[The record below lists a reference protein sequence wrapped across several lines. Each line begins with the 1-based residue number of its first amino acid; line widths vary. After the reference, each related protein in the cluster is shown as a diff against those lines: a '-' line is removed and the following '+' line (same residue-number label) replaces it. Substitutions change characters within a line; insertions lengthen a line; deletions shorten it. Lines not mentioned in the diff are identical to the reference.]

1 MHDEAVSEIISDR
14 RRLGQVA
21 ASQQYP
27 AGHPAHKSGV
37 VAGMIAV
44 VKSDAVLDTIRM
56 YTKVLISPQVGT
68 NAGACEAPSE

>member
-1 MHDEAVSEIISDR
+1 MEGHSMPDR
-14 RRLGQVA
+14 IGD
-21 ASQQYP
+21 SP
-27 AGHPAHKSGV
+27 AG
-37 VAGMIAV
+37 V